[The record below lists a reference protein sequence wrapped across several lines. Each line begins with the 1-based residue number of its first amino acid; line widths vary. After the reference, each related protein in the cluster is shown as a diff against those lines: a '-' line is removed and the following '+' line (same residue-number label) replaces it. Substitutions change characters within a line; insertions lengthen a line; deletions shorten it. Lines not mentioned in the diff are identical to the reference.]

1 MLIDSS
7 LNDNISTNPTVD
19 TVVQN
24 FATKR
29 EEGFGLKFKGELD
42 KLISNFSANKVM
54 NKEDEIN
61 KLFLDLDFG
70 SQYDIKSAKIGQEDA
85 MFFLNLL
92 NQNGLI
98 NYQVNNDSIDLTTKN
113 AKSIETSNVMLD
125 MLKTSYDSKK
135 PIRMDFDNNVT
146 VILKLDDKGK
156 VNAHFIPGDK
166 AVEEYLKN
174 NIPYLRQRFDEQNIS
189 YSQISY
195 KQHREQNQQQKDKKE
210 NNQ

>member
-1 MLIDSS
+1 MIIE
-7 LNDNISTNPTVD
+7 NTTTTEQTYEST
-19 TVVQN
+19 VQN
-24 FATKR
+24 VTVSEDAYSKKNHA
-29 EEGFGLKFKGELD
+29 GVFKSEFE
-42 KLISNFSANKVM
+42 KLLSNFSKDKILNKD
-54 NKEDEIN
+54 DEIN
-61 KLFLDLDFG
+61 KLFLDLDFA
-70 SQYDIKSAKIGQEDA
+70 SQYDIESIKIGQEDA
-85 MFFLNLL
+85 MFFLNIV

-98 NYQVNNDSIDLTTKN
+98 NYQIQNEGLEITTKN
-113 AKSIETSNVMLD
+113 EQQMQVSKSLLSMLQ
-125 MLKTSYDSKK
+125 TSYDSKK

-189 YSQISY
+189 YSNISY
-195 KQHREQNQQQKDKKE
+195 RQHKDQNQKNKKE

>member
-1 MLIDSS
+1 MIVENTNTAEQNYEIPAKSATFGEAYTKKSTVGVFKSEFEKLLSS
-7 LNDNISTNPTVD
+7 FAKDKVLNKD
-19 TVVQN
+19 
-24 FATKR
+24 
-29 EEGFGLKFKGELD
+29 
-42 KLISNFSANKVM
+42 
-54 NKEDEIN
+54 DEIN
-61 KLFLDLDFG
+61 KLFLDLDFA
-70 SQYDIKSAKIGQEDA
+70 SQYDIESTKINQQDA
-85 MFFLNLL
+85 MFFLNVL

-98 NYQVNNDSIDLTTKN
+98 NYQVQDEGLQITTKN
-113 AKSIETSNVMLD
+113 DQQIQVSKTLMS
-125 MLKTSYDSKK
+125 MLKTSVDSKK

-189 YSQISY
+189 YSNISY
-195 KQHREQNQQQKDKKE
+195 RQHKEQNQKNKKE

>member
-1 MLIDSS
+1 MIVENTNTAEQNYEIPAKSATFGEAYTKKSAVGVFKSEFEKLLSS
-7 LNDNISTNPTVD
+7 FAKDKVLNKD
-19 TVVQN
+19 
-24 FATKR
+24 
-29 EEGFGLKFKGELD
+29 
-42 KLISNFSANKVM
+42 
-54 NKEDEIN
+54 DEIN
-61 KLFLDLDFG
+61 KLFLDLDFA
-70 SQYDIKSAKIGQEDA
+70 SQYDIESTKINQQDA
-85 MFFLNLL
+85 MFFLNVL

-98 NYQVNNDSIDLTTKN
+98 NYQVQDDNLQITTKN
-113 AKSIETSNVMLD
+113 DQQIQVSKTLMS
-125 MLKTSYDSKK
+125 MLKTSVDSKK

-189 YSQISY
+189 YSNISY
-195 KQHREQNQQQKDKKE
+195 RQHKEQNQKNKKE